1 MPSVEAGAK
10 DGARWQITHQLN
22 RVDIIVSP
30 DTPQNPPSDIMNV
43 GEFEARLSPLLSV
56 ASRVF
61 DPTAAIHR
69 VAVGATL
76 LIQFDSIR
84 EGLRRFQTI
93 VSHVQR
99 LPENSTDI
107 IFQINV
113 PVVINDP
120 ITELLI
126 NRLVNWQVTTI
137 HVINVQQGPAISQ
150 LTTTVVRPVLRLG
163 LDINTPAERPIAL
176 PAGKFEALLGK
187 LGEIAK
193 KLAKTGDFQ

>member
-1 MPSVEAGAK
+1 
-10 DGARWQITHQLN
+10 
-22 RVDIIVSP
+22 
-30 DTPQNPPSDIMNV
+30 
-43 GEFEARLSPLLSV
+43 
-56 ASRVF
+56 
-61 DPTAAIHR
+61 
-69 VAVGATL
+69 
-76 LIQFDSIR
+76 
-84 EGLRRFQTI
+84 
-93 VSHVQR
+93 
-99 LPENSTDI
+99 
-107 IFQINV
+107 V

-163 LDINTPAERPIAL
+163 SDINTPAERPIAL
-176 PAGKFEALLGK
+176 RTGKFEALLGK